1 MNAQFYKAIASSLT
15 LTFPSPAQSQ
25 KANEKSKARTETK
38 DQVWIPT
45 GDGGDNSGLYLC
57 EAQRHPAELAHGGT
71 LFPFQ
76 RTLSLLMCRIV
87 NDSCRAASLA
97 TQVPGKPWAVWMR
110 FGHLHGIYPLTVF
123 SLVHFFHEVTTKND
137 NKMKSKT

>member
-25 KANEKSKARTETK
+25 KANEKSKARTETE

-57 EAQRHPAELAHGGT
+57 EAQRHPAELAHGGP

-76 RTLSLLMCRIV
+76 RTLWCV
-87 NDSCRAASLA
+87 AS
-97 TQVPGKPWAVWMR
+97 
-110 FGHLHGIYPLTVF
+110 
-123 SLVHFFHEVTTKND
+123 
-137 NKMKSKT
+137 